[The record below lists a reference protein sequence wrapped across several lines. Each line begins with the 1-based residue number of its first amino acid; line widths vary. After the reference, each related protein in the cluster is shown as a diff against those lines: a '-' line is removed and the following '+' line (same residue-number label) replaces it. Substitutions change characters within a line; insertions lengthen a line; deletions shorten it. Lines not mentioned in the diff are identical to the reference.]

1 MVRPGPAPCD
11 TWPALAWDRAA
22 PRGSRPDPLATVMG
36 SVEPAR
42 RLHALRA
49 SRRSAPRAACAVR
62 RPSSCFRFPSEV
74 HRSTPA
80 PSRRPRPTRQTMLP
94 LLGFRAVRHVP
105 GRRIRCAR
113 GVQPRTVPRA
123 RFGHLL
129 RDVHH
134 RPSRRLAASERP
146 SASPF
151 KAFSSRRSGPLS
163 GASCPPGVARVASPR
178 PHGERANAVDF
189 RALIPTRAR
198 SVRPVPRDTT
208 RRCLPGIPPS
218 RAFSLSPLRTR
229 FAFARDPLTRRVG
242 STSRS
247 VRVSGCCG
255 GARSAG
261 PSRDCRLSWALLTL
275 RPPRH
280 RCDRIGG
287 RAHGFASRC
296 ARVAGGASLSV
307 PPRRRSGRSSR
318 PGPMPASFGERL
330 LPVPF
335 VRACCQRTGSPSPIA
350 CRTTVPIGDRDER
363 PANPLGEQR
372 LARFTS
378 RGEGDRPQTH
388 GGRNGAWKPQ
398 PGGANPV
405 ESPHNPLLSQ
415 DLLHGKARACRWAR
429 GFPAFPGSSPPTP
442 HRGVGAPGN
451 PLPAARTHRSAGLR
465 DRPPGGAGSPA
476 PPWEIQ
482 PFARPRGILA
492 GTALRIRPREGPHAA
507 SRQRKSS
514 RRKPWRRILL

>member
-11 TWPALAWDRAA
+11 AWPALAWDRAA

-80 PSRRPRPTRQTMLP
+80 PSRRPRPTRKTMLP

-105 GRRIRCAR
+105 GRWIRCAR

-146 SASPF
+146 SASPS

-307 PPRRRSGRSSR
+307 PPRRRSGRGSR

-350 CRTTVPIGDRDER
+350 CRTTVPIRTRDER
-363 PANPLGEQR
+363 LANPLGDQR

-378 RGEGDRPQTH
+378 RGERVRPQTH
-388 GGRNGAWKPQ
+388 GGRNGTWKPHRD
-398 PGGANPV
+398 GANPV
-405 ESPHNPLLSQ
+405 ESSRNPLPWK
-415 DLLHGKARACRWAR
+415 DLLHGKPRACRWAR
-429 GFPAFPGSSPPTP
+429 GCPAFPWSSPPTP
-442 HRGVGAPGN
+442 HPRAGALRN
-451 PLPAARTHRSAGLR
+451 PLPAAAPHPREAMR
-465 DRPPGGAGSPA
+465 RPRHGGARPTA
-476 PPWEIQ
+476 PPWEFQ
-482 PFARPRGILA
+482 PFARPAASSPGHPSRTG
-492 GTALRIRPREGPHAA
+492 REGPPTAA
-507 SRQRKSS
+507 RQRKSS
-514 RRKPWRRILL
+514 RRRPWRRILL